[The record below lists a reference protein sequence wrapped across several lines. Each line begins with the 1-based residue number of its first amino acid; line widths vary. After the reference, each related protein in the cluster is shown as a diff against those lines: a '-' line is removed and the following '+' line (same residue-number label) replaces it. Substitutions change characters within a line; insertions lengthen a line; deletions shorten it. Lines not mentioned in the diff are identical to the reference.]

1 MTPKWRNR
9 LIVLAVVAASVLVLR
24 FTVFAPKPVP
34 VSAYRVAA
42 GRVEDT
48 VANSKSGTVKVRRRA
63 KLSPEIGG
71 RVTYLGAI
79 EGQRVRGGDVLLR
92 IDDSEL
98 RAALMLSERAA
109 QAARATQ
116 QEACL
121 VADLARREL
130 DRNQA
135 LRQQGIISDSVI
147 DQLSNGWE
155 AAEARCEASRAEVR
169 RADAAVDVARANL
182 AKTELRAPFDGV
194 VVEIGTQLGEWVTPS
209 PPALPVPPVID
220 MLDDRGIYVE
230 APMDET
236 DSAKLRPGLPVRI
249 SLDSHPGKSFP
260 GRLTRVA
267 PFVRDFEGQNR
278 TVDVEAE
285 FEDVQFARTLLPGT
299 SADVEVI
306 LQARDNVLR
315 IPAHALTEGDRVLVI
330 DKDRLAARKVEP
342 GIRNW
347 EFVEV
352 RGGLKAGDRVA
363 VSLDRVEVKE
373 GALVR
378 VSEEVTR

>member
-1 MTPKWRNR
+1 MTRKWRSR
-9 LIVLAVVAASVLVLR
+9 LIVLAVVAAAILVLR

-34 VSAYRVAA
+34 VSAYRVTA

-71 RVTYLGAI
+71 RVTYLGAV

-92 IDDSEL
+92 LDDSEL

-109 QAARATQ
+109 QAAQGTQ

-135 LRQQGIISDSVI
+135 LMRQGIISDSVI
-147 DQLSNGWE
+147 DQLSNRWE
-155 AAEARCEASRAEVR
+155 AAGARCEASRAEVR
-169 RADAAVDVARANL
+169 RAEAAIDVARANL
-182 AKTELRAPFDGV
+182 ARTELRAPFDGII
-194 VVEIGTQLGEWVTPS
+194 VEIGTQLGEWVTPS

-220 MLDDRGIYVE
+220 MLDDQGIYVE

-236 DSAKLRPGLPVRI
+236 DSAKLKPGLPVRI

-285 FEDVQFARTLLPGT
+285 FDDIQFARTLLPGT
-299 SADVEVI
+299 SADVEVV
-306 LQARDNVLR
+306 LQARDHVLR
-315 IPAHALTEGDRVLVI
+315 VPTHAITEGDRVLAI
-330 DKDRLAARKVEP
+330 EKDHLAARKVEP

-347 EFVEV
+347 EFVEI
-352 RGGLKAGDRVA
+352 RSGLKEGDRIV
-363 VSLDRVEVKE
+363 VSLDRVEVKD
-373 GALVR
+373 GALVS